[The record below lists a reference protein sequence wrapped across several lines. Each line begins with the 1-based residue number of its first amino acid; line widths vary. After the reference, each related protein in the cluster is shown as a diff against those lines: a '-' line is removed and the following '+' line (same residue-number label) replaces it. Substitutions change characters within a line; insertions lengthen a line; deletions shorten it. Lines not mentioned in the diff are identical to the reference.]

1 MQPRPQISTLSAW
14 ASPAPSGAVVSAM
27 DIAHAQKYVRDGCTG
42 RSGRV
47 SIHVSV
53 CVWCLGT
60 QRRADCSPI
69 AARSATRTPCPRPPS
84 FVQRRSTVITES
96 FRNKNGGETTIAILL
111 PAMGKNVPVKT
122 VKMDVSRL
130 FSFSSIQAA
139 APELLN
145 ALARK
150 LSAENE
156 HFDHTT
162 FSEMA
167 ACSACSKFSICVH
180 ELRFDKCAVCEL
192 TLSCVMTVH

>member
-1 MQPRPQISTLSAW
+1 
-14 ASPAPSGAVVSAM
+14 
-27 DIAHAQKYVRDGCTG
+27 
-42 RSGRV
+42 
-47 SIHVSV
+47 
-53 CVWCLGT
+53 
-60 QRRADCSPI
+60 
-69 AARSATRTPCPRPPS
+69 
-84 FVQRRSTVITES
+84 
-96 FRNKNGGETTIAILL
+96 
-111 PAMGKNVPVKT
+111 MGKNVPVKT